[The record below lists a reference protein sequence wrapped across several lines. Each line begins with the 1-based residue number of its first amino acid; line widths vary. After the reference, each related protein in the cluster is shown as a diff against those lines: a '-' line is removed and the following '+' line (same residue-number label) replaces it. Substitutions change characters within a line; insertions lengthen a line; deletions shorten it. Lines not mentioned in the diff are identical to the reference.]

1 MNFLLALDSSTLTAG
16 VAIASLDD
24 GETRVLAS
32 LRRRVTKHSDALL
45 ALVDEAL
52 AQAGVEK
59 KSIVAIACGAG
70 PGSFTGLRIG
80 LATAKGLCFALA
92 RPLITVSSL
101 EILAARATGEVG
113 ALLDAHKDEVYAGR
127 FLVER
132 GAPRPLEVERVLPP
146 RALAAEWPDT
156 LPLLGDGA
164 LRYREIFSRHPLV
177 DEDGAPRPD
186 ELARLAAQKFAAGEL
201 ADLASASPK
210 YIRPSEAEVLKNKR
224 G

>member
-1 MNFLLALDSSTLTAG
+1 MSLLLALDSSTLTAG
-16 VAIASLDD
+16 VAISALDGD
-24 GETRVLAS
+24 TRVLAS
-32 LRRRVTKHSDALL
+32 LRRHVTKHSDALL
-45 ALVDEAL
+45 ALVDETL
-52 AQAGVEK
+52 AAARVEK
-59 KSIVAIACGAG
+59 KSIAAIACGAG

-80 LATAKGLCFALA
+80 LATAKGLCFALSC
-92 RPLITVSSL
+92 PLITISSL

-127 FLVER
+127 FFVED
-132 GAPRPLEVERVLPP
+132 GVPRPLEVERVLAP

-156 LPLLGDGA
+156 LPLVGDGA

-186 ELARLAAQKFAAGEL
+186 ELARLAAQKFARGEL

-210 YIRPSEAEVLKNKR
+210 YIRPSEAELLKNRR